1 MRRRRE
7 RTLGALDLPEL
18 AETMHRDE
26 AIDLAH
32 SAYEQGQRDGRRRE
46 LRDAVILA
54 VVGGTVGALASG
66 LVGWGLGRAARR
78 GR

>member
-7 RTLGALDLPEL
+7 RTLGALEL
-18 AETMHRDE
+18 AELAESVSRDE
-26 AIDLAH
+26 ALALAQR
-32 SAYEQGQRDGRRRE
+32 AYEQGQRDGRRRE